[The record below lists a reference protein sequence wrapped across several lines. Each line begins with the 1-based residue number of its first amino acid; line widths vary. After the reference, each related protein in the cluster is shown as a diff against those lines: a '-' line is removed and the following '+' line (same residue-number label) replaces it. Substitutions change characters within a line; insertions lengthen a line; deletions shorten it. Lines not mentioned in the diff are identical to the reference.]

1 MCNGLLMGDDLVL
14 TSGCYQAK
22 IGRFIVTSQQ
32 WPMLAG
38 CFLAR
43 WIYKYFDVSQACPLF
58 SKDSL
63 KVVDLPAKS
72 FFGGM

>member
-1 MCNGLLMGDDLVL
+1 
-14 TSGCYQAK
+14 
-22 IGRFIVTSQQ
+22 
-32 WPMLAG
+32 MLAG